1 MTTLPSCPFSIDSM
15 ASPSL
20 TALASLVQASH
31 REPQRG
37 PALPRLR
44 RVLVVDAI
52 GEPLHQ
58 VQAEP
63 SRLALLDRLADV
75 DVRRVR
81 DVEPLDVAIDQRHL
95 DATVDRPQPERHG

>member
-15 ASPSL
+15 APPSL
-20 TALASLVQASH
+20 TAPASLVQASH

-44 RVLVVDAI
+44 RVVVVDTVR
-52 GEPLHQ
+52 EPLHE

-63 SRLALLDRLADV
+63 SRLALVDRLADV
-75 DVRRVR
+75 DVRRAR
-81 DVEPLDVAIDQRHL
+81 DVEPLHIAVDQRHL
-95 DATVDRPQPERHG
+95 GAAVDRSQA